1 MRKSL
6 FLIAGAVVV
15 TASIS
20 VIGAQH
26 LERGA
31 SAGPGHE
38 AQFIHSFCS
47 QDTPGHAG
55 AGARTHV
62 PAHLA
67 TALALTDAQQ
77 ADLNRMGVD
86 ACTEI
91 ARIHERMMAV
101 LTEEQRAKMHA
112 LHSGGG
118 HHAAI
123 VSWLKNL
130 HRN

>member
-1 MRKSL
+1 MRKTV
-6 FLIAGAVVV
+6 FIIAGAVVV

-20 VIGAQH
+20 VMGAQH

-31 SAGPGHE
+31 TAGPGHE

-47 QDTPGHAG
+47 QGQPDHAG
-55 AGARTHV
+55 GARTHV

-67 TALALTDAQQ
+67 TALALTDGQQ
-77 ADLNRMGVD
+77 ADLNRMGAD
-86 ACTEI
+86 ACAEI

-101 LTEEQRAKMHA
+101 LTEEQRAKMRA
-112 LHSGGG
+112 LHSGRG